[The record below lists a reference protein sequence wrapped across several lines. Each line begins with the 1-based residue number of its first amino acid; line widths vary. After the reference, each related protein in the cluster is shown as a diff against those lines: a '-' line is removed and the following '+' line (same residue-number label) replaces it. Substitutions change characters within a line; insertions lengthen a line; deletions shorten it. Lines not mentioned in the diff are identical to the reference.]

1 MASRQTVNVQE
12 FADAL
17 GMRISVPGRTH
28 FDVETSATKMPGLQ
42 VAGYFAHFAYDRVQL
57 FGNSEITFLN
67 ELDEQTQRERMSRL
81 FSYKIPVVVLA
92 RDFPTPPVMAEEAKK
107 HGIPIL
113 TSKMDTTKCSHK
125 ITYYLDRLLA
135 PTCSRHG
142 GLLDIYGVGIMFT
155 GDSGIGKSETALELI
170 KRGHRLV
177 ADDVV
182 ELTRVN
188 DMRLVGKAPPL
199 VRHLMEI
206 RGIGI
211 IDIRHMYGVG
221 AVMLEKS
228 IDIVMELE
236 NWVEHKHYDR
246 LGLDENHV
254 RILDVKIPRLVT
266 PVRPGRNLAVIVEA
280 AARNFRAK
288 KMGYNAAEEFDR
300 RLQKEMSSGGEH

>member
-1 MASRQTVNVQE
+1 MSTRRTIAVRE

-17 GMRISVPGRTH
+17 GMSICLPARTH
-28 FDVETSATKMPGLQ
+28 FDIEISDINLPGLQ
-42 VAGYFAHFAYDRVQL
+42 FAGFFTHFAFDRVQL
-57 FGNSEITFLN
+57 VGNAEMTFLK
-67 ELDEQTQRERMSRL
+67 ELDDTTMRQRL
-81 FSYKIPVVVLA
+81 QVFFSHRVPVVVVA
-92 RDFPTPPVMAEEAKK
+92 RGFEVPPVMLEEAQQA
-107 HGIPIL
+107 GVPIL
-113 TSKMDTTKCSHK
+113 CSELTTTKCSHR
-125 ITYYLDRLLA
+125 IANYLDRLLA

-142 GLLDIYGVGIMFT
+142 GLLDIYGVGIMFV
-155 GDSGIGKSETALELI
+155 GESGIGKSETALELI

-188 DMRLVGKAPPL
+188 ETRLIGTAPPL

-221 AVMLEKS
+221 AVIIEKS
-228 IDIVMELE
+228 VDIVIELE

-246 LGLDENHV
+246 LGLDENHI
-254 RILDVKIPRLVT
+254 RILDVKIPRLLM

-288 KMGYNAAEEFDR
+288 LMGYNAAEEFDR
-300 RLQKEMSSGGEH
+300 RLQEEIGNKN